1 MRIVGGR
8 GTNGGKLLEP
18 GIADEL
24 PNQFRLA
31 ITCLRG
37 GCSMIASVT
46 LINQI
51 LSGHR
56 PMGVSISLM
65 LVILQATVIIF
76 GYLHLFTKNRKGMFS
91 LLWGDFACSGP

>member
-1 MRIVGGR
+1 MNAIYGVVHAMRIVGGR
-8 GTNGGKLLEP
+8 GTNGGTLLEP

-51 LSGHR
+51 LLGQ
-56 PMGVSISLM
+56 GQL
-65 LVILQATVIIF
+65 
-76 GYLHLFTKNRKGMFS
+76 G
-91 LLWGDFACSGP
+91 